1 MLSFSDC
8 RIVRALISELLV
20 GTIILLRTSESEADA
35 SVRHREVQYDICAG
49 RHLFTLL
56 FKKCS
61 LLLIVISP
69 DGNTGFVM
77 PERKCV
83 TGAAG
88 GCQCPRTSSLFP
100 LRGGHHDR

>member
-20 GTIILLRTSESEADA
+20 GTIILLRTRSPRLTPQSGI
-35 SVRHREVQYDICAG
+35 VRSNMTSAPDGIYSHFYLRNVHFCSS
-49 RHLFTLL
+49 LF
-56 FKKCS
+56 
-61 LLLIVISP
+61 SP

-83 TGAAG
+83 TGCCWRVPTCSRSAE
-88 GCQCPRTSSLFP
+88 
-100 LRGGHHDR
+100 GHHDR

>member
-35 SVRHREVQYDICAG
+35 SVRHREVQYDICTNG
-49 RHLFTLL
+49 IYSHFYLRNVHFCSSLF
-56 FKKCS
+56 
-61 LLLIVISP
+61 SP

-83 TGAAG
+83 TGCCWRVPTCSRSA
-88 GCQCPRTSSLFP
+88 
-100 LRGGHHDR
+100 GGHHDR